1 MMSTL
6 RQCCCNVGG
15 PAVFISIGPDE
26 DSSAGYGDT
35 IEKGDCNPF
44 CCMDEDIIHPVVD
57 ADAYGIEN
65 EFVYEEEEDG
75 KTVRKVRIGL
85 ELLLRPN
92 VRADALNGAGCDYEV
107 PPDPPQCLDLPYER
121 IDYERPDET
130 GCGFP
135 PLESIIPDVVDL
147 IETRFGPQVL
157 GENDDG
163 SPIANP
169 YPQQIYFC
177 IDTSGSHTFAQGEP
191 LIQGI
196 YDEFVTRFGE
206 KIANAKFN
214 PCLDG
219 PDCSSW
225 GCCSQSEC
233 PSSYCYT
240 QTGIRRF
247 TFEMR
252 QENYMSSTMD
262 LINIHFASAHCD
274 QEKLDACGIDNCYSC
289 IQCGGGVVCAE
300 CLGLT

>member
-26 DSSAGYGDT
+26 DSAAGYADT

-44 CCMDEDIIHPVVD
+44 CCMDEDIIHPVVN
-57 ADAYGIEN
+57 ADEYGINN

-75 KTVRKVRIGL
+75 QTVRKVRIGL
-85 ELLLRPN
+85 ELLLRPCF
-92 VRADALNGAGCDYEV
+92 RPYGQFGCDYAN
-107 PPDPPQCLDLPYER
+107 PPDPPQCLSLPFER
-121 IDYERPDET
+121 IDYERDGLG
-130 GCGFP
+130 GCGCQPQFG
-135 PLESIIPDVVDL
+135 IISQVVDM

-157 GENDDG
+157 GENSDG

-169 YPQQIYFC
+169 YPEQIYFC
-177 IDTSGSHTFAQGEP
+177 IDTSGSHTWNQGAP
-191 LIQGI
+191 IVQGI
-196 YDEFVTRFGE
+196 YDEFVSRFGQ
-206 KIANAKFN
+206 KIANSKFN

-225 GCCSQSEC
+225 GCCSQQEC

-247 TFEMR
+247 TFEMTS
-252 QENYMSSTMD
+252 ENYMSSLMD
-262 LINIHFASAHCD
+262 LMTIHYAGAHCD
-274 QEKLDACGIDNCYSC
+274 VEKVSACGLSDCYSC
-289 IQCGGGVVCAE
+289 SQCSGSYVCAE